1 MTKTTEDQWP
11 MWEVFLQSKQGAPHE
26 HAGSLHAPDAEMA
39 IQNARDVYS
48 RRNEAI
54 SIWVVRSEDII
65 STSPSD
71 AGPFFDPATDK
82 IFRYPKFYSIPKGV
96 RGV

>member
-1 MTKTTEDQWP
+1 MTENFEDQWP

-26 HAGSLHAPDAEMA
+26 HAGSLHAPDPEMA
-39 IQNARDVYS
+39 IQNARDVYT

-54 SIWVVRSEDII
+54 SIWVVPSAAITA
-65 STSPSD
+65 TSPSD
-71 AGPFFDPATDK
+71 AGPLFDPASDK
-82 IFRYPKFYSIPKGV
+82 IFRYPKFYSTPKGI